1 MVVPE
6 LLTTQVRQCRV
17 RLTLGTH
24 YISRTGGNTYCF
36 DGAGSL
42 LLSSTTP
49 ERYDLELSDPGT
61 QRFRCSWSRVKR
73 DWACRNGACVL
84 N

>member
-49 ERYDLELSDPGT
+49 ERYDLELSDPAPSVFAVLGLGLRGIGLAET
-61 QRFRCSWSRVKR
+61 AH
-73 DWACRNGACVL
+73 AC
-84 N
+84 